1 MKPPQLEV
9 LIRLVRFLDVDAHG
23 LRRFVLSWIVETRE
37 FTADSLYE
45 IVSQRFEVS
54 RKSIA
59 SLIGYISSHLGL
71 LHVSKRSY
79 RSPNTYMLKEEYAD
93 LARSVLKPS

>member
-9 LIRLVRFLDVDAHG
+9 LIRLVRFLDVDAQG

-54 RKSIA
+54 KKSIT

-71 LHVSKRSY
+71 LHVSKPSY
-79 RSPNTYMLKEEYAD
+79 RSPKTYMLKEEYAD
-93 LARSVLKPS
+93 LTRSVLKPT

>member
-1 MKPPQLEV
+1 MRPPQLEV
-9 LIRLVRFLDVDAHG
+9 LIRLVRFLDVDAQG

-54 RKSIA
+54 KKSIA

-79 RSPNTYMLKEEYAD
+79 RSPNIYMLREEYAD
-93 LARSVLKPS
+93 LARAVLKPS

>member
-9 LIRLVRFLDVDAHG
+9 FIRLVRFLDVDAYG
-23 LRRFVLSWIVETRE
+23 LRRFVLNWIVETRE

-54 RKSIA
+54 KKSIA

-71 LHVSKRSY
+71 LHVNKRSY
-79 RSPNTYMLKEEYAD
+79 RSPKRYMLKEEYVD
-93 LARSVLKPS
+93 LAKSVLKPS